1 MPLPDYR
8 GGSLVNLMSALLRAL
23 GAEPPT
29 AYPPVALL
37 GPDLDRRTV
46 VLLVVDGM
54 GDEFLLRTHAPALAG
69 RRRGRLTS
77 VFPSTTATA
86 ITTFLT
92 GEAPQQH
99 GLTGWHTYLKELGSI
114 VTVLPFVA
122 RHGGESLSRAGI
134 QAGPLLGHTPVFDRL
149 RARSVVV
156 APERIIHSDFN
167 VAHSGRAELRGFAT
181 LAQLFGTVAAVA
193 RSATE
198 RTYVYAYW
206 SELDHLAHEQ
216 GIGSRAVRAHLAE
229 LDGAFG
235 RFLAHL
241 RGTDTTVIVTADHGF
256 IDVPPE
262 HNIELDAH
270 PGLAETLVLPLCGE
284 RRAPYCYVHPQRR
297 DDFER
302 YVRERLGHACELHE
316 SSALIDE
323 GWFGLGPPH
332 PRLHERVGHYT
343 LVMKENWT
351 LKDWLPGERRF
362 VQAGVH
368 GGLTADEMY
377 VPLIVAAAEEA

>member
-8 GGSLVNLMSALLRAL
+8 GGSLVNLMSALLRAFD
-23 GAEPPT
+23 AEPPS
-29 AYPPVALL
+29 AYAPLAAL
-37 GPDLDRRTV
+37 GPELGRRTV
-46 VLLVVDGM
+46 VLFVIDGL
-54 GDEFLLRTHAPALAG
+54 GDEFLLRAHAPTLSAH
-69 RRRGRLTS
+69 RRGRLTS

-99 GLTGWHTYLKELGSI
+99 GLTGWHTYLKELGSV

-122 RHGGESLSRAGI
+122 RYGGEPLSRAGI

-149 RARSVVV
+149 RARSIVV

-167 VAHSGRAELRGFAT
+167 VAHSGRAELRGYVT
-181 LAQLFGTVAAVA
+181 LAQMFGTVSAIL
-193 RSATE
+193 RNATE

-206 SELDHLAHEQ
+206 PEFDHLAHEH
-216 GIGSRAVRAHLAE
+216 GIGSKAVRAHLAE
-229 LDGAFG
+229 LDGAFA

-241 RGTDTTVIVTADHGF
+241 RGVDATVIVTADHGF

-262 HNIELDAH
+262 RNIELDAH

-284 RRAPYCYVHPQRR
+284 RRAPYCYVHPDRR
-297 DDFER
+297 GDFEG
-302 YVRERLGHACELHE
+302 YVRERLAHACELYD
-316 SSALIDE
+316 SRALIE
-323 GWFGLGPPH
+323 QGWFGLGTPH

-351 LKDWLPGERRF
+351 LKDWLWGERRF

-368 GGLTADEMY
+368 GGTTADEMY
-377 VPLIVAAAEEA
+377 VPLMVVTAEN